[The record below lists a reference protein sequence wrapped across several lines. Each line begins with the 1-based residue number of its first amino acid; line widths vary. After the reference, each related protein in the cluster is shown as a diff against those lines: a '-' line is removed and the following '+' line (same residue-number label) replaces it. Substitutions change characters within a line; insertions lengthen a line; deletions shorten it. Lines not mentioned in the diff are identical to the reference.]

1 MQEKENITDIKAE
14 LFNLFRKQG
23 LDHDL
28 KAHMRAQ
35 LLNRIRGQKQV
46 KSGDLKFR
54 MICSLFMDFLRQHG
68 FSYTPSVFVP
78 ECGHS
83 DKLLS
88 QPEICQLLGLN
99 LQQEKSMLEF
109 MLEYFENLQKQPPT
123 MESYAQTEDS
133 AAIATLEERLR
144 LIDMQY
150 INKTRTDID
159 PTTIEERMLR
169 YQRECDA
176 RMRNELAA
184 EITRIREIEI
194 SAMRIEEANKYRQQ
208 LQLSRAKEE
217 EQWRQKLDSL
227 KERERESRE
236 RLAIREK
243 EIEAKE
249 FSQRQQ
255 FLKDIE
261 QLKQRESDMQKSAK
275 LEIQAAEIEKKS
287 WEAKR
292 KEVES
297 KLKDL
302 EVTRQA
308 LQNKAEEDFLQYK
321 REFERKYEEDR
332 LRMITEKAEIEAMKK
347 SLESE
352 SVYGKQAEDRA
363 EKLAK
368 ECERLEGLFKEANK
382 DREKFR
388 NEIKVMREQ
397 MKIVSEAGRRD
408 LDMLALKDKEIETVK
423 SELLF
428 YKETLE
434 EFKSQTRERELQ
446 YKDLLTQFS
455 SSYKESSTRPK
466 GIDFVDN
473 SYLKEREGIWKELQ
487 QEEEDIKKVLIDF
500 MKPPATK
507 KPDPF
512 AGIQIPKK
520 EHVIQPPSYQTRVN
534 FSPERNKMS
543 PIREGKIYEE
553 NDTGRFGRS
562 DEKDKRVRYEVT
574 KSPLVQIE
582 SDLKYISPE
591 ASPTKPKLSV
601 QSSKSSIKSPEI
613 FTPTPE
619 PKLSLNSSKS
629 AVEPVEVSKQKIIS
643 QEVPRPVIQKA
654 FSSSSEEIQ
663 SSIDESE
670 SQDRP
675 VPSYFRPV
683 PKEESSEDIQESF
696 GSISVGSAK
705 SSSDEIF

>member
-1 MQEKENITDIKAE
+1 MQEKENISDIKAE
-14 LFNLFRKQG
+14 LFSLFRKQG

-88 QPEICQLLGLN
+88 QPEICQLLGLS
-99 LQQEKSMLEF
+99 LQHEKSLLEF

-123 MESYAQTEDS
+123 MDSYAQTEDS

-144 LIDMQY
+144 LIDLQY

-261 QLKQRESDMQKSAK
+261 QLKQRESEMQKSAK
-275 LEIQAAEIEKKS
+275 LEIQAAEIERKS

-302 EVTRQA
+302 EITRHG

-332 LRMITEKAEIEAMKK
+332 LRMITERAEIEAMKK

-352 SVYGKQAEDRA
+352 SVYVKQAEDRA

-368 ECERLEGLFKEANK
+368 ECERLEGLF
-382 DREKFR
+382 R
-388 NEIKVMREQ
+388 
-397 MKIVSEAGRRD
+397 
-408 LDMLALKDKEIETVK
+408 
-423 SELLF
+423 
-428 YKETLE
+428 
-434 EFKSQTRERELQ
+434 
-446 YKDLLTQFS
+446 
-455 SSYKESSTRPK
+455 
-466 GIDFVDN
+466 
-473 SYLKEREGIWKELQ
+473 
-487 QEEEDIKKVLIDF
+487 
-500 MKPPATK
+500 
-507 KPDPF
+507 
-512 AGIQIPKK
+512 
-520 EHVIQPPSYQTRVN
+520 
-534 FSPERNKMS
+534 
-543 PIREGKIYEE
+543 
-553 NDTGRFGRS
+553 
-562 DEKDKRVRYEVT
+562 
-574 KSPLVQIE
+574 
-582 SDLKYISPE
+582 E
-591 ASPTKPKLSV
+591 AS
-601 QSSKSSIKSPEI
+601 SKYQICFIDRDCVI
-613 FTPTPE
+613 F
-619 PKLSLNSSKS
+619 
-629 AVEPVEVSKQKIIS
+629 
-643 QEVPRPVIQKA
+643 
-654 FSSSSEEIQ
+654 
-663 SSIDESE
+663 
-670 SQDRP
+670 
-675 VPSYFRPV
+675 
-683 PKEESSEDIQESF
+683 
-696 GSISVGSAK
+696 
-705 SSSDEIF
+705 